1 MYTRPFHENTF
12 FLEIQDAQSEL
23 LVLGPI
29 ETNVRKCVF
38 SQICLLPLELDPPYR
53 ALEGGQFRF
62 WSNLK
67 VPFYVYLWH
76 RSVILDI
83 LSHI

>member
-38 SQICLLPLELDPPYR
+38 SQICLLPLELDPPHPLRYNYNG
-53 ALEGGQFRF
+53 EIGQ
-62 WSNLK
+62 K
-67 VPFYVYLWH
+67 
-76 RSVILDI
+76 
-83 LSHI
+83 